1 MLLNNYIAVSTKHF
15 VNSEGNQI
23 FTESGLSRPYNIGVP
38 WYLNGRLDNLSKISG
53 FSFNLSEGDA
63 IKLQSIAKNPVPS
76 LELNDLVILYNGDIE
91 VVVND
96 RRSGKKQSFVFSRPL
111 YYSQDKIRVEWTHSS
126 NKFKYNITNLGVV
139 THAGVYSDRDCDTGT
154 KTPIHYGVGLTNR
167 QFTIYFRDTILD
179 GTCYVL
185 LLGHVAV
192 LLRDDLSPDAIVIAD
207 SYNAART
214 NPYLIF
220 SRLVWSSNPYI
231 LYLCMTYGGEV

>member
-23 FTESGLSRPYNIGVP
+23 FTESGLSRPYDIGVP
-38 WYLNGRLDNLSKISG
+38 WYLNKKFNNFSRISG
-53 FSFNLSEGDA
+53 FSFNLSDGDA
-63 IKLQSIAKNPVPS
+63 IKLQSIDKRPVPS
-76 LELNDLVILYNGDIE
+76 LELNGLVVLYNGDIE

-96 RRSGKKQSFVFSRPL
+96 RRSGKKQDFVFSIPL
-111 YYSQDKIRVEWTHSS
+111 YYSQDKIHVEWTHSS
-126 NKFKYNITNLGVV
+126 NKFKYDITNLGVV
-139 THAGVYSDRDCDTGT
+139 AHADVYSDRDCDTGT
-154 KTPIHYGVGLTNR
+154 KTPIHYGIGLTNR
-167 QFTIYFRDTILD
+167 QFTVYYRDLELD

-207 SYNAART
+207 SYKAIRN

-220 SRLVWSSNPYI
+220 TRLVWSSNPYI
-231 LYLCMTYGGEV
+231 LYLYMTSGGET